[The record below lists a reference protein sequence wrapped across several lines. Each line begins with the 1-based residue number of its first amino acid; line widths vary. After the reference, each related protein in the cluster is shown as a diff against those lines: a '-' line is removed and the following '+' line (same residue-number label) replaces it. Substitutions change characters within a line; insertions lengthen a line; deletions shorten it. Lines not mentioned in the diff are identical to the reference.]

1 MRTIFENKR
10 SNVIGGQTRRLIVS
24 AEGDDKSSVVEQYS
38 VTVQNP
44 GMTSRITMDRKT
56 AMDVISDLMYA
67 MHSMEKHWAKKN
79 GRGGNED

>member
-1 MRTIFENKR
+1 MKTVFENKR

-24 AEGDDKSSVVEQYS
+24 AVGDDKDIVVEQYS

-56 AMDVISDLMYA
+56 ALNVVSDLMYA
-67 MHSMEKHWAKKN
+67 MHSMDKHWAKKI